1 MWLYRACGSPYVG
14 HLCPTLRAGFVGH
27 QCTTYGLSGCLWS
40 CKRHPRQPETAL
52 SADAPVSGGLS
63 CLPQAGVAAVL
74 GDECRVVAL
83 LNQTPAVENE
93 DLVGVADGGEAVGN
107 HQHGF
112 VLHQG
117 GEGAHEQGFVFGVG
131 KGGGFV

>member
-1 MWLYRACGSPYVG
+1 M
-14 HLCPTLRAGFVGH
+14 
-27 QCTTYGLSGCLWS
+27 
-40 CKRHPRQPETAL
+40 
-52 SADAPVSGGLS
+52 
-63 CLPQAGVAAVL
+63 
-74 GDECRVVAL
+74 VAL